1 MPVPRERPFFSNLP
15 LWEILVA
22 WLRHS
27 SSKSSVTH
35 PYQCVQCFH
44 SSNPP
49 YQCVQCFHSSKQST
63 AALPILP
70 VCAVFPF
77 VQPSLPVCAVFSF
90 VQTINSSV
98 THPTSVCSVSIGPNN
113 QQQRYPS
120 YQCVQCFHSSKQS
133 TAALPILQVC
143 ALFSFVQTINSS
155 VTHPTSVC
163 SVSIRS
169 TLPAS
174 VCNVSIRP
182 INQPQSPAPDLVPIS
197 TQQWRRLESHGY
209 LNVLTTFRNIVCHIA
224 PFLDSG
230 REQSFLERRPVC

>member
-49 YQCVQCFHSSKQST
+49 FQCVQCFHSSKQST

-70 VCAVFPF
+70 
-77 VQPSLPVCAVFSF
+77 
-90 VQTINSSV
+90 
-98 THPTSVCSVSIGPNN
+98 
-113 QQQRYPS
+113 
-120 YQCVQCFHSSKQS
+120 
-133 TAALPILQVC
+133 VC

-230 REQSFLERRPVC
+230 REQSFSERRPVC